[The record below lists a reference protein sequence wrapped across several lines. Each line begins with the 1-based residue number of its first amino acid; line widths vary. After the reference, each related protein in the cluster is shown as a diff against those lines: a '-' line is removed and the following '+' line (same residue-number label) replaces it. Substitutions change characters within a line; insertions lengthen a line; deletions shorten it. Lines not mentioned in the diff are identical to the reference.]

1 MPMSK
6 KANTPKRKRMWRH
19 VEASAKARGASPG
32 SAARQANSA
41 VGKDAKRKRR
51 KRKGAA

>member
-19 VEASAKARGASPG
+19 VEESMKERGFSGKRAAMAANAAVKKDKA
-32 SAARQANSA
+32 
-41 VGKDAKRKRR
+41 RKRR
-51 KRKGAA
+51 KKG